1 MSSTTSTTTPTTP
14 TPRAATPD
22 WRTVYNTARKPGGQL
37 HDLAL
42 RTGERI
48 AFEAKSC
55 GGTAAWRWDATAKK
69 RGHPTGQ
76 HHVTLDPAYVLTL
89 DRTSKPT
96 RRLRLE
102 YGHALLRHEKWHGLR
117 TARDLDRVAR
127 DADRIGVPF
136 PLLNFAEDLRIE
148 HLARTEEK
156 TAFWWDKFNHSPT
169 RGSGAADGATEPL
182 QWLAGYIW
190 REVSTHPGRRDP
202 HLDRRWKGA
211 PETNRVRLGV
221 TQHSQPTVDVL
232 NTFAVEFADAPDTDA
247 VLLLCRDWV
256 ETFPTAKHNP
266 GDIPGIP
273 GRHGGGIGYAS
284 GNGDGS
290 APPPTTPP
298 QYNGEPFKT
307 VDPSTLP
314 SAERKRLEYFTGSAA
329 EWLAVSNDEYTKRT
343 GRKLPDVSGA
353 RGVAQRL
360 TQLLGSVEPSKV
372 RTATSG
378 GRVHVR
384 GVMTGDPSSFRQV
397 QQRTGKRRVVAVFDQ
412 SGSMCGDWHRHGAA
426 FASALLMLNRR
437 GIIDATVILTGGRS
451 HCVVPP
457 MIDPS
462 LVARFH
468 CNMGNESV
476 DATLSAHKPLLQ
488 SADTVLIYTDG
499 HLTDGDVDAGRWR
512 SLGVDLVGC
521 AVTSSSHVHDM
532 LVKHFARGI
541 TAESGAQLA
550 TRITQYIAT
559 RK

>member
-14 TPRAATPD
+14 SPRTATPD
-22 WRTVYNTARKPGGQL
+22 WRTIYNTARKPGGQL
-37 HDLAL
+37 HDLAV
-42 RTGERI
+42 RTAERV
-48 AFEAKSC
+48 AFEAKPC

-69 RGHPTGQ
+69 RGYSAGQ
-76 HHVTLDPAYVLTL
+76 HHVTLDPTFAMTL
-89 DRTSKPT
+89 DRRSNPP
-96 RRLRLE
+96 RRLRLA

-117 TARDLDRVAR
+117 TMRDLERLAR

-148 HLARTEEK
+148 HLARREEK
-156 TAFWWDKFNHSPT
+156 TQFHWDMYNHSPT
-169 RGSGAADGATEPL
+169 RGSGAADGVVEPL

-190 REVSTHPGRRDP
+190 REVSTSSTRHDP
-202 HLDRRWKGA
+202 TLDRRWKGA
-211 PETNRVRLGV
+211 PETARVRLGV
-221 TQHSQPTVDVL
+221 AQPTQPTVDVL
-232 NTFAVEFADAPDTDA
+232 NAFAVEFADALDTDA

-266 GDIPGIP
+266 ADIPGIP
-273 GRHGGGIGYAS
+273 ARHGYGVGYTS

-290 APPPTTPP
+290 GAPPTAPT
-298 QYNGEPFKT
+298 QYGQPFKT
-307 VDPSTLP
+307 VDPRTLP
-314 SAERKRLEYFTGSAA
+314 SAERKRLEYFTGMTAD
-329 EWLAVSNDEYTKRT
+329 WLAVPNEEYAKRS
-343 GRKLPDVSGA
+343 GRDLPDVSA
-353 RGVAQRL
+353 ASSVAQRL

-397 QQRTGKRRVVAVFDQ
+397 QQRTGKRRIVAVFDQ
-412 SGSMCGDWHRHGAA
+412 SGSMCGDWHRHGAT
-426 FASALLMLNRR
+426 FASALLMLHRR
-437 GIIDATVILTGGRS
+437 GVIDVTVILTGGRS
-451 HCVVPP
+451 YCVVPP
-457 MIDPS
+457 MLDPS

-468 CNMGNESV
+468 CRMGNESV
-476 DATLSAHKPLLQ
+476 DATLDAHKALLQ
-488 SADTVLIYTDG
+488 GADTVLIYTDG

-521 AVTSSSHVHDM
+521 AVTGSSHVHDM